1 MYFIHKKD
9 KIFLVLSPRIS
20 FASLRAVSHVL
31 KEPKCLKRREE
42 SSYLTPPT
50 LVNVNGILLANEMFS
65 GTATAGVM
73 GKTEL
78 TATPVFLHK
87 TLPWWSYEIFPYF
100 DCYTQEHQTSEFS
113 PTQRQE
119 FQHHSFQKKL
129 RVVNEEPSTTWCQK
143 DLVPFLPLLL
153 PGLTLGHHPSFSLR
167 HHNCKWDS
175 DSSKC
180 SRLMFL

>member
-20 FASLRAVSHVL
+20 FASLRAVSHAL

-78 TATPVFLHK
+78 TATSVFLHK

-113 PTQRQE
+113 PHRDRSSSII
-119 FQHHSFQKKL
+119 HSRK
-129 RVVNEEPSTTWCQK
+129 S
-143 DLVPFLPLLL
+143 
-153 PGLTLGHHPSFSLR
+153 
-167 HHNCKWDS
+167 
-175 DSSKC
+175 
-180 SRLMFL
+180 